1 MLKNDLLEEALTL
14 YVKILNDEGFV
25 SKRGN
30 KSKYQLWIE
39 LCEFVARS
47 PLRAQHLGDPSQL
60 IRHALRRYTD
70 EVGKLWIC
78 LADYY
83 IR

>member
-1 MLKNDLLEEALTL
+1 MLKNDLLEEALEL
-14 YVKILNDEGFV
+14 YVRILNDEGFV

-47 PLRAQHLGDPSQL
+47 P
-60 IRHALRRYTD
+60 
-70 EVGKLWIC
+70 
-78 LADYY
+78 
-83 IR
+83 